1 MENARAVEVIKSLA
15 AGIDPYT
22 GEVFQSGSTL
32 QNPEVVRALFVA
44 VTAMEGR
51 KTSVRAAAAPK
62 NPALPSAAGKAWSET
77 EDQELA
83 QGFDGGAS
91 EKDLAAKHQRTLGAI
106 RYRLVKLGR
115 LDPSSYQGRIRGSS
129 PVAQ

>member
-1 MENARAVEVIKSLA
+1 MEHTRAVEVIKSLA

-22 GEVFQSGSTL
+22 GEIFQSGSTL

-44 VTAMEGR
+44 VAALEGR
-51 KTSVRAAAAPK
+51 SVKAAK
-62 NPALPSAAGKAWSET
+62 PATPRNQPPAAGRPWSET
-77 EDQELA
+77 EERELA
-83 QGFDGGAS
+83 SEFDGGTA

-115 LDPSSYQGRIRGSS
+115 LDPASYQGRVR
-129 PVAQ
+129 Q

>member
-1 MENARAVEVIKSLA
+1 MEQARAVEVIQSLA
-15 AGIDPYT
+15 AGIDPFT

-44 VTAMEGR
+44 ASALQTAPR
-51 KTSVRAAAAPK
+51 TVKPPKPKDAAV
-62 NPALPSAAGKAWSET
+62 PSAAGKAWSDA
-77 EDQELA
+77 EDSQLA
-83 QGFDGGAS
+83 SAFDGGTS

-115 LDPSSYQGRIRGSS
+115 LDPASYQGRIR
-129 PVAQ
+129 Q